1 MKKLPSIF
9 LAAALVSGATFA
21 NDSKPTE
28 ADTPE
33 ANQPVETQT
42 PDGLTVARTLHGEA
56 SWYEIKCNGGT
67 HTASG
72 IPLRDHAMTAAHKTL
87 PMGTLVRVT
96 NLRNAKSV
104 ILKITDRGPY
114 IKGRIIDVT
123 KGAAKK
129 LEFVHKGIV
138 KCKVEVLEK
147 PDTSTASN
155 DE

>member
-9 LAAALVSGATFA
+9 LAAALISSTAFA
-21 NDSKPTE
+21 NDSKPT
-28 ADTPE
+28 D
-33 ANQPVETQT
+33 
-42 PDGLTVARTLHGEA
+42 TVASPEVAPSEPAEHVVTKTLHGEA

-72 IPLRDHAMTAAHKTL
+72 IPLKNHAMTAAHKTL
-87 PMGTLVRVT
+87 PMGTMVRVT
-96 NLRNAKSV
+96 NLDNDKSV
-104 ILKITDRGPY
+104 VLKITDRGPY

-129 LEFVHKGIV
+129 LDFIHRGIV
-138 KCKVEVLEK
+138 NCKVEVLKK

-155 DE
+155 D